1 MKKIIFIFL
10 FTLVAL
16 SMYLE
21 ISGEDITVLE
31 VSNTNDLSLK
41 YSNIIGKIEIE
52 DTTLYD
58 YLCQT
63 TNNEYYLNHNCKDNL
78 DKKGGI
84 FLDYRNRIDDKK
96 LLIYGHNSKNG
107 EAPLKVLSNFLDK
120 NFYQTHKYIN
130 LTIRENQLKYEI
142 FSIMIVPKNNYE
154 HTKLVF
160 DKEEYSKHLKYLKEN
175 SIISTDSNVGDS
187 DNIITIQTCNYSP
200 EDSYLIISAKRC

>member
-154 HTKLVF
+154 HTKLAF